1 MKRIISFGLFL
12 VILLSAVSCGL
23 VTKVEQETTEVVSV
37 IGTDGSET
45 SEIPEESSTC
55 ETESTFKEIESTSE
69 ESEESTSVAEGNDTV
84 TTTDTEASAP
94 TESEGETSHIT
105 EGSTSTSEESSEAKK
120 ENIEIDYE
128 SNMNEI
134 LKKTAIVKIGYE
146 HSCIKGTRT
155 RSFDD
160 GKTPY
165 VSGGRV
171 YLPISF
177 VRDTFGKTDMAIL
190 SSDGVFATASDLESA
205 GIYVV
210 FDEELEIAIVSDF
223 EITFADP
230 DLLYALAL
238 EANNLLAIG
247 ADEIS
252 AKKTGDRPIL
262 FESDE
267 MLAYSKKMAEMKV
280 EPYAYSWELIKK
292 NADYALMIGP
302 KPYKDSDSTKF
313 RFAACDD
320 FVYARYL
327 ALAYYNTGDAKY
339 LDGALAI
346 FKAYSESDPILG
358 TGQHLDYSAETIN
371 GKSDIGLN
379 IALPL
384 TAACDA
390 YSLIYT
396 YVSDEDR
403 ASIEKWLRIEAELVI
418 EGHENWI
425 KNDYYTQQYGNN
437 HLTCHLMGIIA
448 AAYVLE
454 DDALLAYALD
464 TEKNPAAYPE
474 MLDRAI
480 LMYGDD
486 VWSGDTDSDFD
497 EGEIYDRY
505 RVVQNT
511 GFGYSLYHLKFLTY
525 CAMMMSNN
533 NVDYFIY
540 YGSNGENLKLP
551 YLTYSEYLIK
561 NDNTLGVGHYSNSPI
576 DRSTALNIYYIAYY
590 YYRDEEIAS
599 VISAILGDG
608 ISSADIEVFG
618 HSTAYLFGT
627 EQE

>member
-12 VILLSAVSCGL
+12 VMLLSAVSCNY
-23 VTKVEQETTEVVSV
+23 VTSVEHETTEVVSV
-37 IGTDGSET
+37 IDTECSDTSEPFEET
-45 SEIPEESSTC
+45 SPCES
-55 ETESTFKEIESTSE
+55 ESTLA
-69 ESEESTSVAEGNDTV
+69 ESEETTQASESEETITS
-84 TTTDTEASAP
+84 TDTEAPATS
-94 TESEGETSHIT
+94 ESEDESCIVTEDTSA
-105 EGSTSTSEESSEAKK
+105 ESAESSEVKE

-134 LKKTAIVKIGYE
+134 LRKTAIVKVGYE
-146 HSCIKGTRT
+146 HSCVKGVRT
-155 RSFDD
+155 KSFSD

-165 VSGGRV
+165 ASNGSVF
-171 YLPISF
+171 LPISYVTNVF
-177 VRDTFGKTDMAIL
+177 GATDTAIL
-190 SSDGVFATASDLESA
+190 SSDGVFANASDLETV
-205 GIYVV
+205 GIHVV
-210 FDEELEIAIVSDF
+210 YDEELEIAIISDF

-230 DLLYALAL
+230 DLVSVMAL

-247 ADEIS
+247 AEEIS
-252 AKKTGDRPIL
+252 AKMKWDRPVL
-262 FESDE
+262 FESDA
-267 MLAYSKKMAEMKV
+267 MLAYSKQMAEKNV
-280 EPYAYSWELIKK
+280 EPYASSWALIKK
-292 NADYALMIGP
+292 NADYALSIGP

-346 FKAYSESDPILG
+346 FKTYSESDPVLG

-384 TAACDA
+384 TAACEA

-396 YVSDEDR
+396 YVSDADK
-403 ASIEKWLRIEAELVI
+403 ASIEGWLRIEVELVI

-425 KNDYYTQQYGNN
+425 KNDYYSQQYGNN

-474 MLDRAI
+474 MFDRAI

-505 RVVQNT
+505 RVVQSK
-511 GFGYSLYHLKFLTY
+511 GFGYAMYHLKFLTY
-525 CAMMMSNN
+525 CAVMMNNN

-551 YLTYSEYLIK
+551 YLTYSKYLIK

-576 DRSTALNIYYIAYY
+576 DRSTALNIYYIANYY
-590 YYRDEEIAS
+590 YKDEDIAS

-608 ISSADIEVFG
+608 ESSDDIEVFG
-618 HSTAYLFGT
+618 RSTAYIFGIA
-627 EQE
+627 E